1 MFWNTFTIPRS
12 KSTMALILWLTY
24 TTSCKLG
31 SKNDQI
37 WDLWSTNQKRITY
50 VHNMHVQG
58 VQKCTN
64 RMLLEPWCT
73 DSITTAL
80 NFGYD
85 FVLLL
90 HFFGP
95 SRVAEVG
102 SRMQKWPQNFHHAH
116 ICYFRDK
123 FVVFARNCK
132 FANLIQHNM
141 QYIPCNSALPAQ
153 ETLFFTR
160 KTLFLPKV
168 FQKVRKSRQIL
179 IFWQNNRAQNFRPS
193 PNFSAKAL

>member
-1 MFWNTFTIPRS
+1 
-12 KSTMALILWLTY
+12 
-24 TTSCKLG
+24 
-31 SKNDQI
+31 
-37 WDLWSTNQKRITY
+37 
-50 VHNMHVQG
+50 MHVHCAECPK
-58 VQKCTN
+58 KCTN
-64 RMLLEPWCT
+64 IMLLEPWCT

-141 QYIPCNSALPAQ
+141 QYIPCNSELPAQ

-179 IFWQNNRAQNFRPS
+179 IFWQNVRAQNFRPS